1 MEGDEESSPGS
12 DLITA
17 ERKADKNAVHTYL
30 NIICLIMKQ
39 QKHFVEGAVEE
50 VRKPVQTTRTSHQSN
65 LFGQWSLLFKFW
77 HLSSIFP
84 QKHTNKS
91 CDFCKREAFKA
102 ILRTFA
108 DIIIIYTYT

>member
-30 NIICLIMKQ
+30 NIICPIMKQ
-39 QKHFVEGAVEE
+39 QKHFVEGVVE
-50 VRKPVQTTRTSHQSN
+50 VGKPVQTTRTLHKSN

-77 HLSSIFP
+77 HLSSIFL

-108 DIIIIYTYT
+108 DIIIYTYT